1 MKESISRI
9 REIACFAGVF
19 LVVHF
24 LIGFSF
30 DQGALI
36 DAPDE
41 ASRWSTVLHQ
51 LFRSVIVV
59 AVATPIYVILMSMY
73 GKHRARKARGSHR
86 EQNREQ
92 R

>member
-24 LIGFSF
+24 LIGFCF

-36 DAPDE
+36 DAPEE
-41 ASRWSTVLHQ
+41 ASRWSPVLHQ
-51 LFRSVIVV
+51 MFRSAIVV
-59 AVATPIYVILMSMY
+59 AVATPIYLVLMSVY
-73 GKHRARKARGSHR
+73 GKHKAKQARRSG
-86 EQNREQ
+86 REQ